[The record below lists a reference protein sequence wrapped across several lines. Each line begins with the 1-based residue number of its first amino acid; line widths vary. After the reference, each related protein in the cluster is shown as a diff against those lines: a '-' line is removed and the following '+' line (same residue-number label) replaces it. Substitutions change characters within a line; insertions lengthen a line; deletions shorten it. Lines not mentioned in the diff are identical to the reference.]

1 MIKEE
6 IKPLDMQTKAMI
18 LRVLKR
24 GYIAKSD
31 FDLLV
36 EKYDYQP
43 SEKEL
48 TGSIPIGDWIR
59 LRVKENAK

>member
-6 IKPLDMQTKAMI
+6 IKPIDKETKAMI
-18 LRVLKR
+18 LSVLKR
-24 GYIAKSD
+24 GYLVKSD

-36 EKYDYQP
+36 EKYGYQP
-43 SEKEL
+43 DEKEL

-59 LRVKENAK
+59 WRMKENAK